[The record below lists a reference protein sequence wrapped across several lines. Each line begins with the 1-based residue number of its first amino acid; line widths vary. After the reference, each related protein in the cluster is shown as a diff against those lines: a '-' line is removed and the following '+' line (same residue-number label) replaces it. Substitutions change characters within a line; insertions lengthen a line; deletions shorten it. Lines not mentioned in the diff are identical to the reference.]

1 MSDGESV
8 HRSRS
13 IRPWNEKYIVVASRE
28 KANMADETFVQGR
41 KQMALDVVEDL
52 FIYTRE
58 KANGRPGVTF
68 WNGGDD
74 AALYTFD
81 QFQSKTDRV

>member
-13 IRPWNEKYIVVASRE
+13 IRPWNEKYIVVVASRE

-52 FIYTRE
+52 FILVRY
-58 KANGRPGVTF
+58 
-68 WNGGDD
+68 
-74 AALYTFD
+74 
-81 QFQSKTDRV
+81 

>member
-1 MSDGESV
+1 
-8 HRSRS
+8 
-13 IRPWNEKYIVVASRE
+13 
-28 KANMADETFVQGR
+28 MADETFVQGR